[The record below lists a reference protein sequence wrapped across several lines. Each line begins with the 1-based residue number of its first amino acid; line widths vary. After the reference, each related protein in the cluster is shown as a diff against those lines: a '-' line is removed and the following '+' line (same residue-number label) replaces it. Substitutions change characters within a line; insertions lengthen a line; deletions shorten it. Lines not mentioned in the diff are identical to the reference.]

1 MPDPILTPRRLN
13 RALLARQ
20 LLLERSRLSLT
31 DALEAVGGLQTQY
44 APAGYIGL
52 WSRLEDFRRPALTH
66 ALEDRSVV
74 QATVMRATIHMVSAR
89 DYWPFAIATRP
100 SREQWYLRAAA
111 TQLRGV
117 DMDRA
122 VRRVRDDLAD
132 GPRPHH
138 ELLAGLAA
146 EGIPRTAWNG
156 LAQLVHLVRVPPS
169 GTWEQRRANRYALA
183 ARWLGDP
190 HVEEPEAIVHLVRRY
205 LAGFGP
211 ASRADVASWTGLT
224 ATALKPAL
232 GSIELR
238 TFRDE
243 DGRELIDLPDAP
255 LPDEDVVAPARF
267 LPVWD
272 ANLLVHARRTGIL
285 PEAYRPRVFNTKT
298 PHSFSTFLVDG
309 AVAGTWRYEEG
320 RLTVEPYDDL
330 TARDRRA
337 VDDEADRLRVWHAPD
352 ATEDLRV
359 SGSE

>member
-1 MPDPILTPRRLN
+1 MPDPVLSRRRLN

-44 APAGYIGL
+44 APAGYVGL
-52 WSRLEDFRRPALTH
+52 WSRLEDFRRPALTA
-66 ALEDRSVV
+66 ALEDRSVI
-74 QATVMRATIHMVSAR
+74 QATVMRATIHMVSGR
-89 DYWPFAIATRP
+89 DYWPFALATRP
-100 SREQWYLRAAA
+100 SREQWYRRAAA
-111 TQLRGV
+111 TQLKGV

-122 VRRVRDDLAD
+122 VQRVRTELQD
-132 GPRPHH
+132 GPRSHD
-138 ELLAGLAA
+138 ELVASLAS

-183 ARWLGDP
+183 ELWVGRPDLAED
-190 HVEEPEAIVHLVRRY
+190 EAVVHLVRRY

-224 ATALKPAL
+224 ATSLKPAL
-232 GSIELR
+232 AAIELR

-243 DGRELIDLPDAP
+243 DGRELIDLRDAP
-255 LPDEDVVAPARF
+255 LPDEDTDAPVRF

-285 PEAYRPRVFNTKT
+285 PEVYRPRIFNTKT
-298 PHSFSTFLVDG
+298 PHSFPTFLVDG
-309 AVAGTWRYEEG
+309 AVAGTWRHEDG
-320 RLTVEPYDDL
+320 RITIEPFHEL
-330 TARDRRA
+330 NGRDRRA
-337 VDDEADRLRVWHAPD
+337 VDDEAERLRAWHAPI
-352 ATEDLRV
+352 
-359 SGSE
+359 SGPG

>member
-1 MPDPILTPRRLN
+1 MPDPVLTRRRLN

-20 LLLERSRLSLT
+20 LLLERPRLPLT
-31 DALEAVGGLQTQY
+31 HALEAVGGLQTQY

-52 WSRLEDFRRPALTH
+52 WSRLEDFRRTALTT

-74 QATVMRATIHMVSAR
+74 QATVMRATIHMISAS
-89 DYWPFAIATRP
+89 DYWPFALATRP

-111 TQLRGV
+111 PQLKGV

-132 GPRPHH
+132 GPRRQD
-138 ELLAGLAA
+138 ELVAGLAA
-146 EGIPRTAWNG
+146 EGIPRTVWNG

-183 ARWLGDP
+183 ERWLGDP
-190 HVEEPEAIVHLVRRY
+190 QVEEPEAIVHLVRRY

-224 ATALKPAL
+224 ATTLKPAL
-232 GSIELR
+232 AAIELR

-243 DGRELIDLPDAP
+243 DGRELIDLPGAA
-255 LPDEDVVAPARF
+255 LPDEDAAAPVRF

-285 PEAYRPRVFNTKT
+285 PEVYRPRVFNTKT
-298 PHSFSTFLVDG
+298 PHSFPTFLVDG
-309 AVAGTWRYEEG
+309 AVAGTWRYEDG
-320 RLTVEPYDDL
+320 RLSLEPFRDL
-330 TARDRRA
+330 KALERRA
-337 VDDEADRLRVWHAPD
+337 VDVEAERLRAWHAD
-352 ATEDLRV
+352 DGA
-359 SGSE
+359 

>member
-1 MPDPILTPRRLN
+1 MPDPVLTRRRLN

-44 APAGYIGL
+44 APAGYLGL
-52 WSRLEDFRRPALTH
+52 WSRLEDFRRPALTA
-66 ALEDRSVV
+66 ALEDRSVI

-111 TQLRGV
+111 TQLEGV
-117 DMDRA
+117 DMERA
-122 VRRVRDDLAD
+122 VRRVRDELED
-132 GPRPHH
+132 GPRRQD

-146 EGIPRTAWNG
+146 DGIPKAVWNG

-183 ARWLGDP
+183 ELWVGAP
-190 HVEEPEAIVHLVRRY
+190 HVGEVEAIAHLVRRY

-211 ASRADVASWTGLT
+211 ASRADVASWTGLS
-224 ATALKPAL
+224 ATTLKPAL
-232 GSIELR
+232 AAIDLR
-238 TFRDE
+238 RFRDE

-255 LPDEDVVAPARF
+255 LPGEDVAAPVRF

-272 ANLLVHARRTGIL
+272 ANLLVHARRTGVL
-285 PEAYRPRVFNTKT
+285 PEVYRSRVFNTKT
-298 PHSFSTFLVDG
+298 PHSFPTFLVDG
-309 AVAGTWRYEEG
+309 AVAGTWRYEDGGISIDPFDE
-320 RLTVEPYDDL
+320 LE
-330 TARDRRA
+330 ARDRRA
-337 VDDEADRLRVWHAPD
+337 VDDEAERLRAWHA
-352 ATEDLRV
+352 ED
-359 SGSE
+359 GT